1 MLHPRRWITAPAVVA
16 VLYAELAQ
24 FKGGPASGP
33 PRLPRGPDRVRGD
46 ISAPAAGI
54 LQRVAVTIPLGAI
67 TAIAA
72 RLLRIP
78 ATAG

>member
-1 MLHPRRWITAPAVVA
+1 MPGGSHNSGHPHVNRRRSAFA
-16 VLYAELAQ
+16 
-24 FKGGPASGP
+24 
-33 PRLPRGPDRVRGD
+33 GD

-67 TAIAA
+67 TAIAV